1 MSYGNTTWGVCK
13 NSSRPLKHGRGLG
26 GYFFFE
32 GSGVEEAFSIGPP
45 EASHPL
51 MPPSNA
57 PASLNPFCCSKSA
70 ARALVCSFGQPQ

>member
-1 MSYGNTTWGVCK
+1 MEIRHGAYAKILPDRLNTVEG
-13 NSSRPLKHGRGLG
+13 GG

>member
-1 MSYGNTTWGVCK
+1 MEIRHVAHAKILPDRLNTDEGE
-13 NSSRPLKHGRGLG
+13 G

-32 GSGVEEAFSIGPP
+32 GSDVGVAFSIGPP
-45 EASHPL
+45 EASQAL

-70 ARALVCSFGQPQ
+70 ARALVCSAGQPQ